1 MRSRGRAGERLKR
14 LVRMVSFLLASKMDS
29 ASIISEA
36 VLLDFL
42 MREFHLTG
50 VAIVA
55 VFKIKKKKCNN
66 NSYNSSPMTD

>member
-14 LVRMVSFLLASKMDS
+14 LVRMVSFLLVSKMDS

-36 VLLDFL
+36 VLVDFL

-50 VAIVA
+50 VAIA
-55 VFKIKKKKCNN
+55 AGFKKKKKQFTN
-66 NSYNSSPMTD
+66 D

>member
-50 VAIVA
+50 VAIA
-55 VFKIKKKKCNN
+55 AGFKKKKKKCNN